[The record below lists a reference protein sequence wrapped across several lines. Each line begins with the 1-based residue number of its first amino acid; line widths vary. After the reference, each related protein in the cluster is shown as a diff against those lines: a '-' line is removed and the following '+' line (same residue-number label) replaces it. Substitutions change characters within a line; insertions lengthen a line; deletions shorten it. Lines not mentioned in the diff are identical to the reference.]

1 MPVLPLIPVATAA
14 DATWPD
20 TRIARLEALAMVQEL
35 ELALLTHDSATLVL
49 DDWCVRHDLAPAGTQ
64 IVADR
69 QPGAERPAP
78 PEVRAALHV
87 GADEPVRY
95 RLVHLRCGA
104 RVLSVAENWY
114 VPARLTP
121 EMNHALDS
129 TDVSFGR
136 IVRPLGFRRVGL
148 GSRILWA
155 PLGEDW
161 DARTADSAIKDR
173 TGKNLVI
180 PARVIENRAVLVLPD
195 GTPFSQVIENYTG
208 AVLGAQPPGAR
219 R

>member
-1 MPVLPLIPVATAA
+1 MLAPPPPPPITAPA
-14 DATWPD
+14 WPD
-20 TRIARLEALAMVQEL
+20 TPAARLEALAMVQDL
-35 ELALLTHDSATLVL
+35 ERALLTHDSATLVL
-49 DDWCVRHDLAPAGTQ
+49 DDWCARHALAPVGTQ

-95 RLVHLRCGA
+95 RLVHLRCGV

-121 EMNHALDS
+121 EINQALDS

-136 IVRPLGFRRVGL
+136 IVRPLGFHRVPL

-155 PLGEDW
+155 PLGEDG
-161 DARTADSAIKDR
+161 DTSGRDSAIKDR
-173 TGKNLVI
+173 PAQSLVI

-208 AVLGAQPPGAR
+208 AVLGTQPPTTR
-219 R
+219 P